1 MGVNLAFVM
10 TVGGFVIEAT
20 TLARRIVELAEDK
33 QAHNIVLLDIRGLS
47 TIADFFTICSADN
60 ERQLRAIVEYVDE
73 EVKREFDL
81 EPRIEGVPNSGW
93 VVLDYY
99 DVVVHVLNAV
109 ERDYYRLEHLWSHAT
124 PVVVVQ

>member
-1 MGVNLAFVM
+1 MTMG
-10 TVGGFVIEAT
+10 GSVIEAT
-20 TLARRIVELAEDK
+20 TLARRIVELTEDK
-33 QAHNIVLLDIRGLS
+33 QAHDIVLLDIRGLS
-47 TIADFFTICSADN
+47 TIADYFTICSADN

-109 ERDYYRLEHLWSHAT
+109 ERDYYRLEHLWSNAT